1 MACTLGPLTSTSDA
15 AVAAAIASISS
26 SASKLQAPTL
36 ESLHVLMCAVTR
48 NAADAM
54 RAAGMNTRRIE
65 AYFAHMG
72 HIGTEDQQLLGYA
85 RAVIEHRPVRQV
97 CEVGF
102 NAGHSAALFLALTG
116 TQNASYFALDLFDQ
130 AYSAR
135 ALEWVSK
142 AFPGRVRSIAGRS
155 RAQLAWRRHP
165 ELRRCDVWSLDGD
178 HSSGLLVDLRNA
190 FETSVIHGQRR
201 STEAHGHAGGLG
213 RAVARDSTGGDD
225 GGVLIL
231 VDDVLESDEEAY
243 RGELTRAAAQRAN
256 KCPHASSKTLRKT
269 WNGRLFPHLLILLPP
284 AVVCADVSLT
294 RVTLLRD
301 MRRCYA
307 TRRRRRAAPSSR
319 AAAVCLPAGRWGRR
333 TGAARGARERCGRVG
348 RVETRE
354 QASARGCTHVSS
366 CARRLSR
373 PIQFCI
379 RFYTEPR
386 ALKTSLTVRQGA
398 PQVCVRL
405 YGEKKYGATQR
416 HAKSFEE

>member
-256 KCPHASSKTLRKT
+256 KCPHASSKTLRKNLE
-269 WNGRLFPHLLILLPP
+269 WPP
-284 AVVCADVSLT
+284 VPSPADPASVRCRVRRCIIDT
-294 RVTLLRD
+294 RYTFARYEALLRN
-301 MRRCYA
+301 A
-307 TRRRRRAAPSSR
+307 TAPTCRAELTSR
-319 AAAVCLPAGRWGRR
+319 GCVFAGRKVGTPDWCGAWC
-333 TGAARGARERCGRVG
+333 TGTLRAGGPCRDSGA
-348 RVETRE
+348 
-354 QASARGCTHVSS
+354 S
-366 CARRLSR
+366 
-373 PIQFCI
+373 
-379 RFYTEPR
+379 
-386 ALKTSLTVRQGA
+386 
-398 PQVCVRL
+398 
-405 YGEKKYGATQR
+405 
-416 HAKSFEE
+416 